1 MDISTIIGESSEY
14 DKKQSLESK
23 RSKSWCKS
31 VSAFANSFGGKLIF
45 GIADDDAVVGLENA
59 KNDAEI
65 MSEIIK
71 THLNPIPEF
80 KLSFEHIE
88 GKSIIILDI
97 HAGNQTPYYYQ
108 GDGHLVAFVRVGNE
122 SVQASPSQQREL
134 VVKGCGQTYDSLKSP
149 YHFEDMAFTKLHSV
163 YFQKTGHSFEKTDY
177 ESFGIV
183 DVNGNLT
190 NAGALIADESPVR
203 QSRVF
208 CTRWNGLT
216 KASGLIDALDD
227 AEYSG
232 SLISLLQEGLA
243 FISRNTQKAWRKTAT
258 SRIEMPDYPE
268 RAYLEALVNAL
279 IHRNYF
285 ELGSE
290 VHIDMFDDRLEIYSP
305 GGMIDGS
312 TLEGKDLLSIP
323 SRRRN
328 PVLADIFSRLNFMER
343 RGSGFKKIL
352 GAYRD
357 SQKKPEFKT
366 DFGNF
371 LIIFPNGNYGN
382 AELADQAVQVHDTIN
397 DRIND
402 RINLSEKERILYEEI
417 KQEPTITVPKLIEST
432 GFSEPTINRALKS
445 LRENGFL
452 VRIGARKNGHW
463 EVKDGK

>member
-1 MDISTIIGESSEY
+1 MDISKIIGESSEY
-14 DKKQSLESK
+14 DKKQSLETK
-23 RSKSWCKS
+23 RPKSWCKS

-45 GIADDDAVVGLENA
+45 GIADNDAVIGLENA
-59 KNDAEI
+59 QNDAEA

-88 GKSIIILDI
+88 GKNIIILDI
-97 HAGNQTPYYYQ
+97 YTGNQTPYYYQ

-122 SVQASPSQQREL
+122 SVQASPSQLREL

-149 YHFEDMAFTKLHSV
+149 YNFEDMAFTKLRSV

-183 DVNGNLT
+183 DANGNLT

-203 QSRVF
+203 HSRVF

-243 FISRNTQKAWRKTAT
+243 FITRNTRKAWRKTAT

-285 ELGSE
+285 ELGS
-290 VHIDMFDDRLEIYSP
+290 
-305 GGMIDGS
+305 
-312 TLEGKDLLSIP
+312 T
-323 SRRRN
+323 
-328 PVLADIFSRLNFMER
+328 
-343 RGSGFKKIL
+343 
-352 GAYRD
+352 
-357 SQKKPEFKT
+357 
-366 DFGNF
+366 
-371 LIIFPNGNYGN
+371 
-382 AELADQAVQVHDTIN
+382 AVQDKWWGV
-397 DRIND
+397 
-402 RINLSEKERILYEEI
+402 LK
-417 KQEPTITVPKLIEST
+417 
-432 GFSEPTINRALKS
+432 KS
-445 LRENGFL
+445 L
-452 VRIGARKNGHW
+452 
-463 EVKDGK
+463 